1 MDTLLNN
8 QKCLICIFILKNCME
23 KVNRLTI
30 VDYLWVTKIFTI
42 ERFYCAIYP
51 QAKSGNIM
59 QSAVHKPAEL
69 SLPYLLLFQIHIRG
83 MMYHE
88 YCPLS
93 ITKYYVCFVT
103 YQFSVIE
110 EVFPSPFENFSS

>member
-8 QKCLICIFILKNCME
+8 QKCLICIFTSKNCM
-23 KVNRLTI
+23 K
-30 VDYLWVTKIFTI
+30 KINSGLFMGDKNFHYREI
-42 ERFYCAIYP
+42 LLCAIYP

-69 SLPYLLLFQIHIRG
+69 SLPCLPLFQIHIRG